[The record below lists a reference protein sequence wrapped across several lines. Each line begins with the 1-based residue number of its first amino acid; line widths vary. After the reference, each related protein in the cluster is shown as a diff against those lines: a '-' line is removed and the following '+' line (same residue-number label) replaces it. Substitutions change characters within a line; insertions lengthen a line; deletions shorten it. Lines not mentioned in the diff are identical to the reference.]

1 MDQSYCQAGGVVF
14 VYQGFE
20 GKQDCQDGWARMTEI
35 EKKQVKLSLLLYSDG
50 HKFSSTLFTSVQ
62 KVTYLRLQIHVF
74 VMDKTP
80 THALFTQHYISL
92 AC

>member
-1 MDQSYCQAGGVVF
+1 MLGVSWGEKYTSLVDQSYCQAGGVVF

-20 GKQDCQDGWARMTEI
+20 SKQDCQDGWARMTEI

-62 KVTYLRLQIHVF
+62 KATCLRLEIHIRVF
-74 VMDKTP
+74 
-80 THALFTQHYISL
+80 S
-92 AC
+92 